1 MTTERRR
8 ARRQATKLWR
18 APVLRTERVTPRMA
32 RVTVGGPSIDD
43 FVGAGTDENVML
55 YLSPPDADLPDPLT
69 LESART
75 AMSRVRPYMRT
86 YTIRRHDPVANEIDF
101 DFVLHGDHGPAS
113 RWAAAAQPGDEVIF
127 VGPSPA
133 YQPDPSAAWHLL
145 VGDETALP
153 AINAIMA
160 ALPDNATVRAFIEVA
175 DAAEEQDMAVT
186 WVHRD
191 GVPPGTSEP
200 LVKALAVAEFPPG
213 APAVWAA
220 GERQVMQAVRDYLV
234 ADRGIERGRVRP
246 ATYWR
251 LGHAGS

>member
-1 MTTERRR
+1 
-8 ARRQATKLWR
+8 
-18 APVLRTERVTPRMA
+18 MA
-32 RVTVGGPSIDD
+32 RITVGGPEIDD

-55 YLSPPDADLPDPLT
+55 YLYEPDAELPTPLT
-69 LESART
+69 LETAR
-75 AMSRVRPYMRT
+75 AALSRVRPYMRT

-113 RWAAAAQPGDEVIF
+113 RWAASAQPGDDLIF

-133 YQPDPSAAWHLL
+133 YQPDQDAPWHLL
-145 VGDETALP
+145 VGDETTIP
-153 AINAIMA
+153 AINAIMN
-160 ALPDNATVRAFIEVA
+160 ALPEATVRAFIEVA
-175 DAAEEQDMAVT
+175 DAAEEQDMDVT

-191 GVPPGTSEP
+191 GVPAGSSEP
-200 LVKALAVAEFPPG
+200 LVKALSAARFPEG
-213 APAVWAA
+213 VPAVWAA

-234 ADRGIERGRVRP
+234 DERGIDRARVRP

>member
-1 MTTERRR
+1 
-8 ARRQATKLWR
+8 
-18 APVLRTERVTPRMA
+18 MA
-32 RVTVGGPSIDD
+32 RITIGGPSIDD

-55 YLSPPDADLPDPLT
+55 YLYEPDASLPSPLT
-69 LESART
+69 LETAR
-75 AMSRVRPYMRT
+75 AALSRVRPYMRT

-113 RWAAAAQPGDEVIF
+113 RWATHAQPGDELIF

-133 YQPDPSAAWHLL
+133 YRPDPAADWHLL
-145 VGDETALP
+145 IGDETTIP
-153 AINAIMA
+153 AINAIIND
-160 ALPDNATVRAFIEVA
+160 LPDAVIRAFVEIESA
-175 DAAEEQDMAVT
+175 GEEQQDMNVT

-191 GVPPGTSEP
+191 GVPAGSNEP
-200 LVKALAVAEFPPG
+200 LVKALSTAEFPTG

-220 GERQVMQAVRDYLV
+220 GERQVMQVVREHLV
-234 ADRGIERGRVRP
+234 DDRGIDRTHVRP